1 MSSRVGPFSRGLM
14 AAGVAAW
21 MLASG
26 AMGAQAM
33 NFRLE
38 AMRLG
43 GPCGAHCP
51 QVIVAEGQISNS
63 TPDEFLQFL
72 RENAARH
79 DLRTVVFLNSE
90 GGYVVASMELGQIF
104 RRIGAATV
112 VARLSPSRGSSRF
125 MTAHCLSACVYAF
138 MGGVKRVA
146 PPGSVLGIHRM
157 FANQAQGHGIWGDG
171 PSERVYDNGSM
182 AGLLANYSSRMGVS
196 RDLIRYAEHI
206 ASQSIH
212 VITPAELARWRLAS
226 RSF

>member
-1 MSSRVGPFSRGLM
+1 MASRLGSISRGLL
-14 AAGVAAW
+14 AGAAAW
-21 MLASG
+21 LLASS
-26 AMGAQAM
+26 AQAM
-33 NFRLE
+33 TFRLE
-38 AMRLG
+38 PMRLG

-51 QVIVAEGQISNS
+51 QVIVADGQISNS
-63 TPDEFLQFL
+63 TPDEFVQFL
-72 RENAARH
+72 RENAGRH
-79 DLRTVVFLNSE
+79 DLRTVVFLNSD

-157 FANQAQGHGIWGDG
+157 FANQAQGGGIFGDG
-171 PSERVYDNGSM
+171 PVERVYDNGSM
-182 AGLLANYSSRMGVS
+182 AGMLANYSSRMGVS
-196 RDLIRYAEHI
+196 RDLIRSAEHI
-206 ASQSIH
+206 SSQGIH
-212 VITPAELARWRLAS
+212 VVTPAELARWRLAS

>member
-1 MSSRVGPFSRGLM
+1 MT
-14 AAGVAAW
+14 
-21 MLASG
+21 
-26 AMGAQAM
+26 
-33 NFRLE
+33 FRLE

-51 QVIVAEGQISNS
+51 QVIVADGQISNS

-72 RENAARH
+72 RENAGRH
-79 DLRTVVFLNSE
+79 DLRTVVFLNSD

-112 VARLSPSRGSSRF
+112 VARLSPSSRGSARF
-125 MTAHCLSACVYAF
+125 MTAKCLSACVYAF

-157 FANQAQGHGIWGDG
+157 FANQAHGGGIFGDG
-171 PSERVYDNGSM
+171 PVERVYDNGSM

-196 RDLIRYAEHI
+196 RDLIHYAEHI
-206 ASQSIH
+206 SSQSIH
-212 VITPAELARWRLAS
+212 VVTPAELARWRLAS
-226 RSF
+226 RGF